1 MRKKTQKWAVAIIV
15 AVISITLIG
24 SSFYAIFLPDPE
36 QTAEMQNRQVLENE
50 YQDRKLIVEALHTK
64 LEENPEDTA
73 TTLALADA
81 YFEKSNVT
89 VQLNMNEYQEDL
101 QKAIELYQKVL
112 LKKDDNIVRLKLANS
127 AFFLG
132 QADLAEKTYQELLAK
147 DPENLDALYSYGL
160 FLFYEKGNYQQAEA
174 SWQKAA
180 ALTSDEQVKKNLEE
194 MIALAKEVGSS
205 AAAEEPEK

>member
-180 ALTSDEQVKKNLEE
+180 ALTNDEQVKKNLEE